1 LPWGTDLKVSVI
13 IPVYNGAKTIRR
25 CLESICNQGYPKDL
39 YEIIVIDDGSQDETR
54 TIIEIFQDIRLIC
67 QNRKGP
73 AAARNT
79 GADHARHEILLFT
92 DADCIPEPDWIKE
105 MAAPFEDS
113 SIAGVKGRYVNRQKE
128 FTARFI
134 QFEYEE
140 KYARMAGRARIDF
153 IDTYSAAYKKDI
165 FLKFGGFDEYFPTAS
180 AEDIDFSFRLA
191 QAGLQMVF
199 NPKAIVVHQ
208 FETHTWGYLRK
219 KIKNGFWRFFVISR
233 YPRKLISDAH
243 TPQIQKLQLVLFI
256 LVVVAAFSAHFFGI
270 PNPIVLL
277 IILGYITSHLPSI
290 IKIFHQDKNLV
301 LIAPLFFIIR
311 STGLTLGM
319 LSAILVSIYIFTFK
333 GVHSNYS

>member
-1 LPWGTDLKVSVI
+1 LKVSVI
-13 IPVYNGAKTIRR
+13 ISVYNGAKTIRR
-25 CLESICNQGYPKDL
+25 CLESICNQVYPKEL
-39 YEIIVIDDGSQDETR
+39 YEIIVIDDGSQDKTR
-54 TIIEIFQDIRLIC
+54 TIIEQFQHIRLLC
-67 QNRKGP
+67 QNRRGP

-79 GADHARHEILLFT
+79 GAEHAKHDILLFT

-105 MAAPFEDS
+105 MTAPFKDY
-113 SIAGVKGRYVNRQKE
+113 SIAGVKGRYINRQKE
-128 FTARFI
+128 FAARFI

-140 KYARMAGRARIDF
+140 KYARMARRERIDF
-153 IDTYSAAYKKDI
+153 IDTYSAAYKKEI

-208 FETHTWGYLRK
+208 FETHTWGYLKK

-233 YPRKLISDAH
+233 YPRKLIADSH
-243 TPQIQKLQLVLFI
+243 TPQIQKLQLVLFFF
-256 LVVVAAFSAHFFGI
+256 LVVAVFSARFIGI
-270 PNPIVLL
+270 PDLILPL

-319 LSAILVSIYIFTFK
+319 LSAVLVSIYMSTFK